1 MSLVAVINGVFG
13 VVQAVK
19 AVGDVINQ
27 LGALPSSAGQGSP
40 SKGSMACCANPNA
53 IPQKIIHKA
62 QLKRALAQ
70 LKNQVFESDAVDHH
84 EAFEIDPLID
94 VLQSITQ
101 MSQEKVNDDSVEHDQ
116 RAHERLRGHVSVV
129 SELFK
134 HLKGKAEDD
143 DDRNA
148 PLSKILDLLIQA
160 VDGEQTHSNV
170 LDLVQ
175 AHHADL
181 DDFKGLFQDLLTS
194 SEPSFD
200 SALTEDVSEESAV
213 ESPRAEDSEEGALNA
228 LFNVRTLDQDVLKD
242 FLKEFQAR
250 QKDSVE
256 NEMPTESFEKLM
268 KDVQKV
274 LISFDPKEAASV
286 DTLLDSQ
293 FAHLSLGD
301 SAARTIQ
308 RVTRG
313 WLARLARNARK
324 AAITMMQALFRE
336 NATRGAL
343 PPEVKSDAS
352 DRAFAELPNAALEDA
367 TAQESD
373 ATVEVRSNDK
383 FGSNDAPLREDVQG
397 LIESLRGAFQR
408 SSVRHVVLVILSA
421 LATAPAVQPY
431 WAFLLSMITTSSQMQ
446 MLPYGIGAL
455 ALMGVILLA
464 RHHFEAQALILS
476 SPDEKSFFTP
486 KTTDNIQT
494 LHRRNGW
501 LQIGLGALFLG
512 VAGYAVY
519 VQWPL
524 IASVFVS
531 SSLLVQG
538 LMVALPALLMVAAVY
553 FGVQDFKHHGEIN
566 NLLKSIPSNHTETV
580 LNTSRPFIAAPSAAP
595 PAAPSAAVREAEN
608 LSAAHP

>member
-1 MSLVAVINGVFG
+1 LFMSLVAIINGVFG

-19 AVGDVINQ
+19 AVGDVISQ
-27 LGALPSSAGQGSP
+27 LGALPSSAGKGSP
-40 SKGSMACCANPNA
+40 PRVACCANPNP
-53 IPQKIIHKA
+53 IPQQTLVTHKV

-70 LKNQVFESDAVDHH
+70 LKNQVSGSGAVDHH
-84 EAFEIDPLID
+84 EAFKIDPVID

-101 MSQEKVNDDSVEHDQ
+101 MSQDKVNDDTVVHGED
-116 RAHERLRGHVSVV
+116 AHISLRGHVSVV

-148 PLSKILDLLIQA
+148 PLSKVFDLLIQA
-160 VDGEQTHSNV
+160 VDGEQTHSKL

-194 SEPSFD
+194 SEPSSD

-213 ESPRAEDSEEGALNA
+213 ESPRAEGSEEGALNA
-228 LFNVRTLDQDVLKD
+228 LFNVRTLDQDVLKG
-242 FLKEFQAR
+242 FLKELQDHQGGSA
-250 QKDSVE
+250 QDNIPAK
-256 NEMPTESFEKLM
+256 MFEKLM

-274 LISFDPKEAASV
+274 LISFDSEEAASV
-286 DTLLDSQ
+286 GALLDPK
-293 FAHLSLGD
+293 FAHLSLD
-301 SAARTIQ
+301 SEA
-308 RVTRG
+308 
-313 WLARLARNARK
+313 
-324 AAITMMQALFRE
+324 TMMQAIFSE
-336 NATRGAL
+336 NSAHRKLSSEVASEANDQASSTKAGPIDARLRG
-343 PPEVKSDAS
+343 
-352 DRAFAELPNAALEDA
+352 N
-367 TAQESD
+367 
-373 ATVEVRSNDK
+373 
-383 FGSNDAPLREDVQG
+383 VQT
-397 LIESLRGAFQR
+397 LIASLRGAFQR

-446 MLPYGIGAL
+446 MLPIYGIGAL
-455 ALMGVILLA
+455 ALIGVLLLA
-464 RHHFEAQALILS
+464 QHHFEARALISS

-486 KTTDNIQT
+486 KTTDNIQK

-538 LMVALPALLMVAAVY
+538 LMVALPALLMLAAVC

-566 NLLKSIPSNHTETV
+566 NLLKSISSNHTGTV
-580 LNTSRPFIAAPSAAP
+580 SNRSRSSITASPAAP
-595 PAAPSAAVREAEN
+595 PVAPAAAVREAAA
-608 LSAAHP
+608 LSSNSARSGPAAV